1 VLKESNDYMLN
12 SCMLIH
18 NKLNTLPIFKFPF
31 PNDIIPKNGIYFFY
45 EKGEYWGHGGS
56 TKRIVHVGIHVNGK
70 LKADILRHFIE
81 ENPKMHL
88 TKSIYSALSNSK
100 NAKNKSEYKKFANY
114 IKHRFS
120 FRFIIF
126 DKNIESPGFEKILA
140 STLSE
145 CLYCTPSRDWVGNNS
160 PNILIRK
167 SGLWK
172 VPKEKLKMDK
182 NEQQIFDKLVK
193 ETYNWLKIK
202 GVIAPILKY

>member
-1 VLKESNDYMLN
+1 MSN

-31 PNDIIPKNGIYFFY
+31 SDDIIPKNGIYFFY

-56 TKRIVHVGIHVNGK
+56 AKRIVHVGIHMNGK
-70 LKADILRHFIE
+70 LKEDILSHFTE
-81 ENPKMHL
+81 EYPRMHL
-88 TKSIYSALSNSK
+88 TKNLYSALSK
-100 NAKNKSEYKKFANY
+100 TKPPKNKLEYKKVIDY
-114 IKHRFS
+114 IRQRFS

-126 DKNIESPGFEKILA
+126 DKDIGNSRLEGILA

-160 PNILIRK
+160 PNTLIRK

-182 NEQQIFDKLVK
+182 KEQQIFEKSIK
-193 ETYNWLKIK
+193 ETYRWLKTK